1 MDRQRKGK
9 INNLERGQ
17 RYLFIHTVILP
28 YLARF
33 RTTHF
38 LCGVALN
45 KHENAPP
52 VKSGALYQNTVPL
65 PHLKHRLIQC
75 VNSVFRFLCPESLA
89 VQGGCFA
96 YHCSMFYGFK
106 KERV

>member
-1 MDRQRKGK
+1 MTRKQYAD
-9 INNLERGQ
+9 ITLE
-17 RYLFIHTVILP
+17 V
-28 YLARF
+28 A
-33 RTTHF
+33 F
-38 LCGVALN
+38 LIFLN

-89 VQGGCFA
+89 AQHLQFLTIAVCF
-96 YHCSMFYGFK
+96 MVLKKRGF
-106 KERV
+106 ESPQ